1 MTGAGMKG
9 IQALSGA
16 ALEQL
21 PERTRRAIRA
31 DQAQAEILI
40 AWVQLAI
47 VVAFALLYGLAPQ
60 AIMLSEPHFTPLP
73 WVLGAY
79 TGVTAIRLALA
90 YARALVK
97 LLLSLGVII
106 DIGLLMALIWG
117 FHVQY
122 GRLPSI
128 SKC

>member
-1 MTGAGMKG
+1 MSLFGG
-9 IQALSGA
+9 

-21 PERTRRAIRA
+21 PERTRQAIRA

-60 AIMLSEPHFTPLP
+60 ATLLSEPHFTPIP

-79 TGVTAIRLALA
+79 AVVTASRLALA
-90 YARALVK
+90 YPRALGK
-97 LLLSLGVII
+97 LLVSLSVIFDVVLVLVVILG
-106 DIGLLMALIWG
+106 G
-117 FHVQY
+117 HVQY
-122 GRLPSI
+122 
-128 SKC
+128 C